1 MLALEVVRKVLAVQP
16 TDRRLPPWRSCK
28 AALSNVRQD
37 QAAMWARLKACQEA
51 QQRQTLSRQLE
62 KQLRTVQDEL
72 AQAGASLQARV
83 AELSAKEAEMET
95 LRAECASRQ
104 EALAAAD
111 RHAQMQHELSM
122 RSEKKAEQV
131 AEHLQAQMQVAPPP
145 RPPCPIGSR
154 ASSQAEGSRVRVSP
168 LPPIKS

>member
-1 MLALEVVRKVLAVQP
+1 
-16 TDRRLPPWRSCK
+16 
-28 AALSNVRQD
+28 
-37 QAAMWARLKACQEA
+37 
-51 QQRQTLSRQLE
+51 
-62 KQLRTVQDEL
+62 
-72 AQAGASLQARV
+72 
-83 AELSAKEAEMET
+83 MET

-122 RSEKKAEQV
+122 RSETKAEQV
-131 AEHLQAQMQVAPPP
+131 AEHLQAQMQVPPP
-145 RPPCPIGSR
+145 RPCPIGSR